1 MDMYGYLRLE
11 SMRMLRDVKFAV
23 ISLVS
28 PLLMYLVISNGATG
42 PSRQSTIV
50 FLTVTMAAF
59 GAMGAVLNSGSS
71 GLAEDKGL
79 GWLRQLRL
87 TPLRP
92 RDVVLAR
99 GLVVMTGALPP
110 ILAVQLLG
118 AFSHGV
124 QHTPAQWAAATV
136 ALWLGVAPM
145 ALLAM
150 AAGYLF
156 RPQIAQACAIVG
168 YVTLS
173 VIGGLWAPASQLP
186 HALQLV
192 SKAIPT
198 GRSAEVALAAATGQ
212 APSLTAIA
220 VLAAWTAA
228 AAALAVLAYR
238 KGTQSR

>member
-1 MDMYGYLRLE
+1 MYGYLRLE

-42 PSRQSTIV
+42 PGRQDTIV

-99 GLVVMTGALPP
+99 GLVVLIGALPP

-118 AFSHGV
+118 AFAHDV
-124 QHTPAQWAAATV
+124 RHTPAQWAAATV

-173 VIGGLWAPASQLP
+173 VVGGLWAPASQLP
-186 HALQLV
+186 QALRLV
-192 SKAIPT
+192 SEVIPT
-198 GRSAEVALAAATGQ
+198 GRGAEVALDAATGK
-212 APSLTAIA
+212 APGLTAVA

-228 AAALAVLAYR
+228 AAGLAVLAYR
-238 KGTQSR
+238 KGAQSR

>member
-1 MDMYGYLRLE
+1 MYGYLRLE
-11 SMRMLRDVKFAV
+11 SLRLIRDIKFAV
-23 ISLVS
+23 ISLIT
-28 PLLMYLVISNGATG
+28 PLLMYLVLANGATG
-42 PSRQSTIV
+42 PGRAGTIV

-59 GAMGAVLNSGSS
+59 GAMGAVLSSGSS

-87 TPLRP
+87 TPLRS

-99 GLVVMTGALPP
+99 GLVVLAGALPP

-118 AFSHGV
+118 ALAHGV
-124 QHTPAQWAAATV
+124 RHTPPEWAAATV

-168 YVTLS
+168 YVALS
-173 VIGGLWAPASQLP
+173 VIGGLWAPVSQLP
-186 HALQLV
+186 HALRLV
-192 SKAIPT
+192 SDVLPT
-198 GRSAEVALAAATGQ
+198 GRCAELALDAATGA
-212 APSLTAIA
+212 APSLAA
-220 VLAAWTAA
+220 VGVLAAWTVAA
-228 AAALAVLAYR
+228 AGLAVLAYR
-238 KGTQSR
+238 RGAQS